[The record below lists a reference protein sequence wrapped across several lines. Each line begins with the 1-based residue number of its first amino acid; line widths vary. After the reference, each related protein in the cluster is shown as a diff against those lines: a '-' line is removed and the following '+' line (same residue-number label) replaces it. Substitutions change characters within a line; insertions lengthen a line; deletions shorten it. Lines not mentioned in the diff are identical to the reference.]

1 MPLQEIK
8 SKPETTVF
16 LVSDMADVQIAVSQI
31 SSPLFIKEA
40 SAIDRSLIGTMVSEL
55 GTNIIKYAGRGLIR
69 MTRSKGD
76 GVLDIE
82 MWAEDR
88 GPGIANIT
96 LAMKDHFT
104 TGNTLGLGLPGVRRM
119 ADDFS
124 IKSEQEDGTII
135 YARKR
140 IKGSKSSSPHSEL
153 PRAPERGAT
162 PATHTLWDVGSHN
175 RPMPGEY
182 ASGDSISIVE
192 FDSYVLLGIAD
203 VSGHGAKAHELS
215 KIISSYILQNAG
227 RDLASLMTGLHKI
240 LVGTL
245 GAAVGFLLVDTQAQ
259 TFQYLGVG
267 NTGANR
273 CVGETWKGVSRDGV
287 LGQRLPGF
295 YAQAG
300 FLKNGDVFTMWSDGI
315 SDHAGNSFVR
325 KNAYESA
332 EKIAHDVVAEL
343 GKPHDDASCI
353 IFKWLA

>member
-76 GVLDIE
+76 GILDIE

-124 IKSEQEDGTII
+124 IQSKQEYGTVI

-140 IKGSKSSSPHSEL
+140 IRGSKSSSPHSEF
-153 PRAPERGAT
+153 PSAPERGAT
-162 PATHTLWDVGSHN
+162 PVTHTLWDVGSYN

-245 GAAVGFLLVDTQAQ
+245 GV
-259 TFQYLGVG
+259 
-267 NTGANR
+267 N
-273 CVGETWKGVSRDGV
+273 
-287 LGQRLPGF
+287 
-295 YAQAG
+295 
-300 FLKNGDVFTMWSDGI
+300 
-315 SDHAGNSFVR
+315 
-325 KNAYESA
+325 
-332 EKIAHDVVAEL
+332 
-343 GKPHDDASCI
+343 
-353 IFKWLA
+353 

>member
-16 LVSDMADVQIAVSQI
+16 LVSDMADVQIAVSRI

-76 GVLDIE
+76 GILDIE

-88 GPGIANIT
+88 GPGIANLT
-96 LAMKDHFT
+96 LAMRDHFT

-124 IKSEQEDGTII
+124 IQSEQEDGTVV

-140 IKGSKSSSPHSEL
+140 IKGSKGSAPHSVASSALEQVM
-153 PRAPERGAT
+153 PQV
-162 PATHTLWDVGSHN
+162 THVLWEVGSHN
-175 RPMPGEY
+175 RPMPGECV
-182 ASGDSISIVE
+182 SGDCISIVE
-192 FDSYVLLGIAD
+192 FDSYLLLGIAD
-203 VSGHGAKAHELS
+203 VSGHGSKAHELS
-215 KIISSYILQNAG
+215 AIIANYMVQNPSK
-227 RDLASLMTGLHKI
+227 DLANIMTGLHKI

-245 GAAVGFLLVDTQAQ
+245 GAAVGLLLIDTQAQ

-273 CVGETWKGVSRDGV
+273 CVGETWKGVSRDGM

-325 KNAYESA
+325 NNAYESA
-332 EKIAHDVVAEL
+332 EKIAHDVVAQL
-343 GKPHDDASCI
+343 GRSHDDASCI

>member
-16 LVSDMADVQIAVSQI
+16 MISDMADVQITVSRI
-31 SSPLFIKEA
+31 NNPLFIKEA

-69 MTRSKGD
+69 MAQAKGD
-76 GVLDIE
+76 GTLDIE
-82 MWAEDR
+82 MWAEDK
-88 GPGIANIT
+88 GPGIANIA

-119 ADDFS
+119 ADHFS
-124 IKSEQEDGTII
+124 IQSEQEDGTIV

-140 IKGSKSSSPHSEL
+140 IKGSK
-153 PRAPERGAT
+153 RAVFSDKT
-162 PATHTLWDVGSHN
+162 PSMKEYVPVEAIHAMWDIGSHN

-182 ASGDSISIVE
+182 VSGDCISIVE
-192 FDSYVLLGIAD
+192 FGPYLLLSIAD
-203 VSGHGAKAHELS
+203 VSGHGLKAHELS
-215 KIISSYILQNAG
+215 AIISTYIQENVS
-227 RDLASLMTGLHKI
+227 RDLAGLMTGLHKI

-245 GAAVGFLLVDTQAQ
+245 GAAVGFLLIDIPAQ

-273 CVGETWKGVSRDGV
+273 CVGEPWKGVSRDGV

-300 FLKNGDVFTMWSDGI
+300 FLKNGDVFSMWSDGI
-315 SDHAGNSFVR
+315 SDHAGSNFV
-325 KNAYESA
+325 KTHVYESS
-332 EKIAHDVVAEL
+332 EKIAHDLVAEL
-343 GKPHDDASCI
+343 GKAHDDASCI